1 MAHTRWNPF
10 ADKFIL
16 HSTIS
21 YAMVAHCRIAWSHSG
36 LVAYIDGK
44 NKVFVTW
51 LHFVDGSHWDYAAPV
66 PVPVPTE
73 GKPIHLSWS
82 FANYDLA
89 ITDEL
94 GRLHIISI
102 GVSGS
107 PTNQII
113 ASAVRDQRPRPAELD
128 RLVGLHWLSSS
139 KNTVNSQGN
148 TALREGWEIVS
159 PMKPFVPV
167 RVRSSLVAV
176 NGNGMLRLLVQTSD
190 FKYSEVDE
198 LIPGVT
204 FVSKASFVELSPES
218 LLVIVV
224 TGENLL
230 VIFEA
235 KITHITSNTSSV
247 QQESYQGLGSPS
259 QSTNAQE
266 KPDQVSLS
274 VHEVASAPLQKENEE
289 LLELSTEKTTTDS
302 NQANSLV
309 IRAVYPSYAVNFT
322 LNEISEGL
330 HHSFFELFNASDPV
344 PPQPVKLWSFA
355 EKPTKTRFDVKLKDY
370 VSLKDI
376 ALLVYMNGNVVTE
389 RISGKEHVSQ
399 LDKVGLK
406 FNENDIKNAES
417 LCVSPSGC
425 CIAYFPDADDS
436 VGIPKMT
443 SVNPT
448 SEMSRDDAQKVA
460 SVLAFNVSNMV
471 NLAESGDDIIKVCW
485 EVLHNPILEQ
495 HSEVIFNT
503 LAHEIQTA
511 LQVPLIAP
519 EDQNKVELLISNS
532 SPFQRWLSFL
542 SSLGTQEGW
551 KKTPGSAMCYTLI
564 HLHQIAFNI
573 TWTMRRVSQKPRA
586 HSIEQYRFEIQAA
599 QYHFTTMFG
608 PIRWV
613 TDLVSRITQE
623 LYSALKS
630 SSPLEYLMKQPNV
643 YASLLMSNISRYLL
657 RYILRAVRTLNGVAK
672 TLTEQESR
680 VNAKLSTVA
689 QVSQD
694 SNLAS
699 EARAR
704 LQSPANYAAT
714 RAFKKFGVQLQS
726 IPVKLDVF
734 EKFILN
740 LEEKYKLLVKSTQ
753 MSDDLRT
760 SLESDLTTTA
770 KVPQKFA
777 PLVKLALDTSD
788 KLLFP
793 LLDIPNLYF
802 YDTTWINLEATNDE
816 DIDGIRKRVIL
827 PQESTEVCSRCHIKS
842 IYGTESGKQ
851 STQWQ
856 FVFRRYCVCGGTW
869 QRLQDHS

>member
-1 MAHTRWNPF
+1 M
-10 ADKFIL
+10 
-16 HSTIS
+16 
-21 YAMVAHCRIAWSHSG
+21 
-36 LVAYIDGK
+36 
-44 NKVFVTW
+44 TW
-51 LHFVDGSHWDYAAPV
+51 LHFVDGCRWEYVTPV
-66 PVPVPTE
+66 SVPVPTE

-82 FANYDLA
+82 FTNYDLA

-102 GVSGS
+102 GVSGT

-128 RLVGLHWLSSS
+128 RLVGLHWLRST
-139 KNTVNSQGN
+139 KNTLNSQGN
-148 TALREGWEIVS
+148 PILREGWETVS

-167 RVRSSLVAV
+167 RVRSSLAAV

-190 FKYSEVDE
+190 FRYTEVDE

-204 FVSKASFVELSPES
+204 FVSKASFVELNPDS
-218 LLVIVV
+218 LLVIIV
-224 TGENLL
+224 TGDNLL
-230 VIFEA
+230 VIYEA
-235 KITHITSNTSSV
+235 NITFIAGNNSSTQPEV
-247 QQESYQGLGSPS
+247 HQGGIGSPS
-259 QSTNAQE
+259 QSSNVQA
-266 KPDQVSLS
+266 KPDHVSVS
-274 VHEVASAPLQKENEE
+274 VHEVASAPLQNENED
-289 LLELSTEKTTTDS
+289 LLELATEKTNFVNNEVKT
-302 NQANSLV
+302 V
-309 IRAVYPSYAVNFT
+309 EIRAVYPSYALNFA

-330 HHSFFELFNASDPV
+330 HHSFFELFNTSDPV
-344 PPQPVKLWSFA
+344 PPEPIKLWSFLG
-355 EKPTKTRFDVKLKDY
+355 KPGKTQFDVKVKDY
-370 VSLKDI
+370 IPLKETC
-376 ALLVYMNGNVVTE
+376 LLVYADGNVVSE
-389 RISGKEHVSQ
+389 QISGKEHVSQ
-399 LDKVGLK
+399 LDKFGLN
-406 FNENDIKNAES
+406 FNKNDIINAES

-425 CIAYFPDADDS
+425 CIAYFPNDDVSLSTPKLAS
-436 VGIPKMT
+436 VQL
-443 SVNPT
+443 T
-448 SEMSRDDAQKVA
+448 SELSEEKAQKIA
-460 SVLAFNVSNMV
+460 STLASNVSNMV
-471 NLAESGDDIIKVCW
+471 KLSESGDDIIKVCW
-485 EVLHNPILEQ
+485 EVLHDPAFA
-495 HSEVIFNT
+495 HYSETMLNT
-503 LAHEIQTA
+503 LAHETQVA

-542 SSLGTQEGW
+542 SSLGTYENW
-551 KKTPGSAMCYTLI
+551 KKTPGSLMNYTLI

-608 PIRWV
+608 PIKWV

-623 LYSALKS
+623 LYSAIKS
-630 SSPLEYLMKQPNV
+630 HSPLEYLLKQPNV
-643 YASLLMSNISRYLL
+643 YAALLMSNISRYLL

-672 TLTEQESR
+672 TLTEQEGR

-704 LQSPANYAAT
+704 LQSPANYVAT

-726 IPVKLDVF
+726 LPVKLDVF

-760 SLESDLTTTA
+760 SLESELTTTA

-802 YDTTWINLEATNDE
+802 YDTTWINLEATDDE

-827 PQESTEVCSRCHIKS
+827 PQESTEVCSRCNIKS
-842 IYGTESGKQ
+842 IYGSETGKQ
-851 STQWQ
+851 STQWH

-869 QRLQDHS
+869 QRLQDRPQ